1 MDKLTAEIA
10 NDVTNAKL
18 KIEANEKGEVDMCVA
33 IMEIRE
39 EGKLQGREEGRLQGQ
54 REMHQKFIL
63 EILQKKGNVPA
74 YLVEQIQT
82 VEEEQELK
90 QMFDDAL
97 QAESVEEFEEMMRG
111 DCNACLL

>member
-39 EGKLQGREEGRLQGQ
+39 EGRLQGQ
-54 REMHQKFIL
+54 REMHQKLIL

-82 VEEEQELK
+82 VEEEKELK

-111 DCNACLL
+111 R